1 MNQTRTMKATAA
13 WQESQPPLPPS
24 EIASRA
30 VLQERDRHLHAS
42 IKGDLTIIVTEQ
54 AVARGPIIGR
64 YTVET
69 QGMREPLCVLW
80 HAQDGK
86 VLNGCA
92 RSTEIAF
99 DLSGT
104 RAGHLWTT
112 VITVQVTDAEMRDAI
127 LEGTFVQ
134 VRVIDA

>member
-1 MNQTRTMKATAA
+1 MNQTRAMHTTAV

-24 EIASRA
+24 EIASSV
-30 VLQERDRHLHAS
+30 VLQERDSPLHLF
-42 IKGDLTIIVTEQ
+42 ITGDLAMLVTEQ
-54 AVARGPIIGR
+54 EVACGPIIGR

-69 QGMREPLCVLW
+69 QDMREPLCVLW

-112 VITVQVTDAEMRDAI
+112 VVTVQVTDAEMCDAI
-127 LEGTFVQ
+127 IEGTFVQ
-134 VRVIDA
+134 IRVIDA